1 MSQYKIVVFGS
12 LNMDLV
18 ATTTRL
24 PVAGETLTGEN
35 FTMNPGGKGANQA
48 IAVSRLG
55 IPSSL
60 VGRVGN
66 DSFGQQLSQGL
77 AQDQVDTTGI
87 AIDQTTHT
95 GVALIGVDQAG
106 ENQIIVIP
114 EANGNLDETDI
125 ERLRPYLQ
133 GANLLLMQLEI
144 PLNLVA
150 SAAEVAQNMGV
161 QVILDPAP
169 APTFPPLLFIAI

>member
-1 MSQYKIVVFGS
+1 
-12 LNMDLV
+12 
-18 ATTTRL
+18 
-24 PVAGETLTGEN
+24 
-35 FTMNPGGKGANQA
+35 
-48 IAVSRLG
+48 
-55 IPSSL
+55 
-60 VGRVGN
+60 
-66 DSFGQQLSQGL
+66 
-77 AQDQVDTTGI
+77 
-87 AIDQTTHT
+87 
-95 GVALIGVDQAG
+95 VDQAG

-150 SAAEVAQNMGV
+150 SAAEVAQNMGI